1 MFFLLF
7 LIQFIVAG
15 GLFLYCCYFL
25 PKFFVDKQREI
36 KNKKFYYL
44 FVCLFFAWYVFVVL
58 EVYDSENNLFV
69 TSSLIALFC
78 LIPCVAYWL
87 GKLIVKTVVILKI
100 PLWKIVSQKIFLFI
114 CFAFITTYQVSLIF
128 GIGYVIPDILRPSYN
143 TQFKDLC
150 KLNTLPDNEEKYN
163 KILSVLGLSLEDLDN
178 KDLLIW
184 MARNEE
190 GEYVNTLK
198 GDPSCNIETEISI
211 FTQQSYLSSKNIHSM
226 NISPRW
232 YPMRLKNSTG
242 GDKVMFELDGRESK
256 DCSVF
261 LKDFGKKK

>member
-1 MFFLLF
+1 MAGVLL
-7 LIQFIVAG
+7 
-15 GLFLYCCYFL
+15 LYCYRFL
-25 PKFFVDKQREI
+25 PIFFVDKQREV
-36 KNKKFYYL
+36 KNKKLYYP

-58 EVYDSENNLFV
+58 EVYDDGGNLFV
-69 TSSLIALFC
+69 TFSLIALFC
-78 LIPCVAYWL
+78 FIPCVAYWL
-87 GKLIVKTVVILKI
+87 GKLIVKVVVILRI
-100 PLWKIVSQKIFLFI
+100 PLWKILSQKALLFI
-114 CFAFITTYQVSLIF
+114 CFAFITTYQVSLFF

-178 KDLLIW
+178 KDLLDW
-184 MARNEE
+184 MARNGE
-190 GEYVNTLK
+190 GEYVSTLK

-232 YPMRLKNSTG
+232 HPMRLKNSTPH
-242 GDKVMFELDGRESK
+242 DAVIFELGESESK

>member
-15 GLFLYCCYFL
+15 GLFSYCCYFL

-36 KNKKFYYL
+36 KNKKLYYL
-44 FVCLFFAWYVFVVL
+44 FVCLFFAWYVFVTL
-58 EVYDSENNLFV
+58 NVYDDGGNLFV
-69 TSSLIALFC
+69 TSSLIAFFC

-100 PLWKIVSQKIFLFI
+100 PLWKIVSQKTFLFI
-114 CFAFITTYQVSLIF
+114 CFAFITAYQVAISF
-128 GIGYVIPDILRPSYN
+128 GIGYVIPDILRPSY

-150 KLNTLPDNEEKYN
+150 KLNTLPDNEEKYS
-163 KILSVLGLSLEDLDN
+163 KILSVLGLSLGDLDN

-184 MARNEE
+184 MARNGE
-190 GEYVNTLK
+190 GKYVNTLK
-198 GDPSCNIETEISI
+198 GDPSSNIETEISI
-211 FTQQSYLSSKNIHSM
+211 FTQQSYLSSKNIHPM
-226 NISPRW
+226 NISFRW
-232 YPMRLKNSTG
+232 YPMRLKNSTPH
-242 GDKVMFELDGRESK
+242 DAVIFELGESESK